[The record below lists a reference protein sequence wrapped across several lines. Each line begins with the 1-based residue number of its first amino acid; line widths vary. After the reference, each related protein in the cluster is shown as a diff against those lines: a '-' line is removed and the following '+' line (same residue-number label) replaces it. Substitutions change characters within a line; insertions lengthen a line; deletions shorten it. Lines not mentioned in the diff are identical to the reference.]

1 MGEGRA
7 ILRLHYPTVR
17 PDRQQRIVLLGERPQ
32 APARFGGGYVRFV
45 ATAWFGGHGS
55 YGFHCALPRPLPY

>member
-17 PDRQQRIVLLGERPQ
+17 PDRQQRIVLLGGRPQ
-32 APARFGGGYVRFV
+32 APARFGGG
-45 ATAWFGGHGS
+45 
-55 YGFHCALPRPLPY
+55 